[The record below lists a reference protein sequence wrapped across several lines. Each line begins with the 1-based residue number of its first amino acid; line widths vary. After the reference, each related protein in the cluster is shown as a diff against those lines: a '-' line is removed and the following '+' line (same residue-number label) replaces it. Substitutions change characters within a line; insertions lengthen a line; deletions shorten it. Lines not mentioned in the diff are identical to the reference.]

1 MQPLIIVGSGGFSKD
16 VVWATQNM
24 DAARP
29 QYDLV
34 GYCDDDPAKQG
45 RVIYG
50 LTVLGTIEQVHAT
63 MADPPCFICAIGNN
77 HARARVVARALAL
90 GWQPVTIID
99 PSVMIADEVQ
109 IGAGTY
115 LGARAIVSP
124 KAVIGDHVLINNHT
138 TIGHDCVIGDFAQVS
153 PGGRV
158 SGASVLLEG
167 ALVGANA
174 VVAQGR
180 SIGRHST
187 LGAGSF
193 AMTNIP
199 DEVTAVGNPAKVTF
213 RHS

>member
-1 MQPLIIVGSGGFSKD
+1 MQQLIVIGSGGFSKD
-16 VVWATQNM
+16 VVWAIQHMN
-24 DAARP
+24 AAQA
-29 QYDLV
+29 QYNLI

-50 LTVLGTIEQVHAT
+50 HTVLGTIEQVHET
-63 MADPPCFICAIGNN
+63 MAAPPCFICSIGSNP
-77 HARARVVARALAL
+77 ARARVVERAIAL

-99 PSVMIADEVQ
+99 PSVLIADEVQ
-109 IGAGTY
+109 IGVGTY
-115 LGARAIVSP
+115 IGARAILSP

-138 TIGHDCVIGDFAQVS
+138 TIGHDCVIGNFAQVS
-153 PGGRV
+153 PGGRI
-158 SGASVLLEG
+158 SGASVLREG

-180 SIGRHST
+180 SIGRHAT

-199 DEVTAVGNPAKVTF
+199 DEVTAVGNPAKVIF
-213 RHS
+213 RNS